1 MENIKLT
8 PEEFLLYLRSTN
20 YNYAGLRNIKMFKGK
35 HLIITG
41 DLNLNSLPIGG
52 TLYDMTVEGHL
63 NFSNTQ
69 INFIKD
75 VESTKLTYY
84 NTPYNEH
91 LERLRK
97 LEQLRLANERRQEGV
112 WDINDTDEEGE
123 MANACFEYAV
133 MEGNIEKFDQEDL
146 ERLAELQSRIEALE
160 NEREHLDLN
169 NEFENEKDTEL
180 FDLITE
186 LDDEITEI
194 EEGKTDVYDFVKEGT
209 HWSLETFRSLSTEKL
224 YAVGDED
231 MVQRSLEDYIDS
243 ILDDV
248 KNYFDNSYLEQYVD
262 GDEVANYFEESERE
276 NIWEN
281 PENYNIERSLS
292 SDQEEEIWLL
302 EMEKDFYERF
312 GGRPPI
318 YEPTQENSFNVFDF
332 TDIDDNRFEY
342 KYDGNN
348 WILYKNKKLV
358 QPFQLY
364 DDQDTE
370 EIESE
375 REDRISDIENE
386 IDDIKE
392 NPNGDFDE
400 DSVEEVLEDLLDEIR
415 NYPVDKLRDYGYE
428 DFSEFID
435 LDKLADHLRDEY
447 DASDLNS
454 YDSSYEEIKING
466 TWYTVFRLD

>member
-8 PEEFLLYLRSTN
+8 PEEFLLYLQSTN
-20 YNYAGLRNIKMFKGK
+20 YNYEGLRNIKMFKGK

-41 DLNLNSLPIGG
+41 KLDLNSLPIKGK
-52 TLYDMTVEGHL
+52 LYDITVEGPL
-63 NFSNTQ
+63 NFSNTE
-69 INFIKD
+69 ITWIED
-75 VESTKLTYY
+75 VTSTRLVYY
-84 NTPYNEH
+84 DTPYEKH
-91 LERLRK
+91 LQKLKKLRE
-97 LEQLRLANERRQEGV
+97 LELANERRQENV
-112 WDINDTDEEGE
+112 WDINDTDKEGE
-123 MANACFEYAV
+123 MANACFEYAYIQ
-133 MEGNIEKFDQEDL
+133 GDIGKFDQEDL

-160 NEREHLDLN
+160 NERENLDLSD
-169 NEFENEKDTEL
+169 ETENEKDTEL

-194 EEGKTDVYDFVKEGT
+194 EEGKIDVYDFVKEGT
-209 HWSLETFRSLSTEKL
+209 HWSLVTFRSLSTEKL
-224 YAVGDED
+224 YAVGDEY

-243 ILDDV
+243 ILDDA
-248 KNYFDNSYLEQYVD
+248 KHYFDDSYLEQYVD

-302 EMEKDFYERF
+302 EMEKNVYERF
-312 GGRPPI
+312 GVRPPI

-342 KYDGNN
+342 KFDGNN

-364 DDQDTE
+364 NDEDSE

-375 REDRISDIENE
+375 RESRISDIEYE

-392 NPNGDFDE
+392 NPDGELDE
-400 DSVEEVLEDLLDEIR
+400 DSVEEVLEDLLYEIT

-428 DFSEFID
+428 DFSDFINFEALKD
-435 LDKLADHLRDEY
+435 DLRDEY
-447 DASDLNS
+447 DASELN
-454 YDSSYEEIKING
+454 YHSSYHEEITIND
-466 TWYTVFRLD
+466 TVYTVFEID

>member
-1 MENIKLT
+1 
-8 PEEFLLYLRSTN
+8 
-20 YNYAGLRNIKMFKGK
+20 
-35 HLIITG
+35 
-41 DLNLNSLPIGG
+41 
-52 TLYDMTVEGHL
+52 
-63 NFSNTQ
+63 
-69 INFIKD
+69 
-75 VESTKLTYY
+75 
-84 NTPYNEH
+84 
-91 LERLRK
+91 
-97 LEQLRLANERRQEGV
+97 
-112 WDINDTDEEGE
+112 
-123 MANACFEYAV
+123 
-133 MEGNIEKFDQEDL
+133 
-146 ERLAELQSRIEALE
+146 
-160 NEREHLDLN
+160 
-169 NEFENEKDTEL
+169 
-180 FDLITE
+180 
-186 LDDEITEI
+186 
-194 EEGKTDVYDFVKEGT
+194 
-209 HWSLETFRSLSTEKL
+209 LSTEKL

>member
-20 YNYAGLRNIKMFKGK
+20 YNYEGLRNIKMFKGK

-41 DLNLNSLPIGG
+41 KLDLDSLPIKGK
-52 TLYDMTVEGHL
+52 LYDITVEGPL
-63 NFSNTQ
+63 NFSNTE
-69 INFIKD
+69 ITWIED
-75 VESTKLTYY
+75 VTSTRLVYY
-84 NTPYNEH
+84 NTPYDRH
-91 LERLRK
+91 LKKLKKLRE
-97 LEQLRLANERRQEGV
+97 LELANERRQENV
-112 WDINDTDEEGE
+112 WDINDTDKEGE
-123 MANACFEYAV
+123 MANACFEYAYIQ
-133 MEGNIEKFDQEDL
+133 GDIGKFDQEDL

-160 NEREHLDLN
+160 NERENLDLSD
-169 NEFENEKDTEL
+169 ETENEKDTEL

-194 EEGKTDVYDFVKEGT
+194 EEGKTDVYDFVKVGR
-209 HWSLETFRSLSTEKL
+209 HWWLETFKSLSTEII
-224 YAVGDED
+224 YAVGDES
-231 MVQRSLEDYIDS
+231 MVTRSLEAYIDA
-243 ILDDV
+243 IVEDA
-248 KNYFDNSYLEQYVD
+248 KHYFDDSYLEQYID

-276 NIWEN
+276 NILEN

-454 YDSSYEEIKING
+454 YDSSYEEIEING

>member
-8 PEEFLLYLRSTN
+8 PEEFLLYLQSTN
-20 YNYAGLRNIKMFKGK
+20 YNYEGLRNIKMFKGK

-41 DLNLNSLPIGG
+41 GLDLRGLPIKGK
-52 TLYDMTVEGHL
+52 LYDITVEGPL
-63 NFSNTQ
+63 NFSNTE
-69 INFIKD
+69 ITWIED
-75 VESTKLTYY
+75 VTSTRLVYY
-84 NTPYNEH
+84 DTPYDRH
-91 LERLRK
+91 LKKLKKLRE
-97 LEQLRLANERRQEGV
+97 LELANERRQENV
-112 WDINDTDEEGE
+112 WDINDTDKEGE
-123 MANACFEYAV
+123 MANACFEYAYIQ
-133 MEGNIEKFDQEDL
+133 GDIGKFDQEDL

-160 NEREHLDLN
+160 NERENLDLN

-375 REDRISDIENE
+375 RESRISDIEYE

-392 NPNGDFDE
+392 NPDGELDE
-400 DSVEEVLEDLLDEIR
+400 DSVEEVLEDLLYEIT

-428 DFSEFID
+428 DFLDFINFEALKD
-435 LDKLADHLRDEY
+435 DLRDEY
-447 DASDLNS
+447 DASELN
-454 YDSSYEEIKING
+454 YHSSDYEEITIND
-466 TWYTVFRLD
+466 TVYTVFEID